1 MYKSRKYRQ
10 GWGVLTTSYQ
20 RISQKPVRTS
30 FEKQLDPVVQWLLEG
45 RSVSVFLRKPII
57 TCDFPGGR
65 GSRPHAHP
73 CYTSCCGPNL
83 HTLCV
88 HLSNLSS
95 RWSSTGHV
103 FNSHRQS
110 GPFSC
115 RISLCTVPLPFLSC
129 SSYPVVSMHFQLEFE
144 NMWILI
150 GWCLKPSDLDLQ
162 RFQKR
167 IEQVSA

>member
-1 MYKSRKYRQ
+1 MGGCSLQ
-10 GWGVLTTSYQ
+10 LFLFLSHQ
-20 RISQKPVRTS
+20 RFSQRLVRIS
-30 FEKQLDPVVQWLLEG
+30 FEKGPIASLGEIRISISKEAYSHFPRGWCPDP
-45 RSVSVFLRKPII
+45 P
-57 TCDFPGGR
+57 
-65 GSRPHAHP
+65 AHP

-95 RWSSTGHV
+95 RWSFTGHV
-103 FNSHRQS
+103 FNSHRQA

-167 IEQVSA
+167 VEPVSGGQELILIFQ